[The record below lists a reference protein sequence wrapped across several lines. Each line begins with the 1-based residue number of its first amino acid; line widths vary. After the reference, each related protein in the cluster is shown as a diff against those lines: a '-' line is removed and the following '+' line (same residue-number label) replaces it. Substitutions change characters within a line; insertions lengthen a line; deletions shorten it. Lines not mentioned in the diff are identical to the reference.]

1 MSEAE
6 IDKAHLVHFE
16 VDGEELET
24 SKHEL
29 TPVEIMNLAGIDPA
43 NHYLSEIRGHEQ
55 ISYKDAPNAE
65 IKMHNGIRFV
75 SASTGPTPTS

>member
-1 MSEAE
+1 MAE
-6 IDKAHLVHFE
+6 PEKVRVIHFE

-24 SKHEL
+24 SDREL

-55 ISYKDAPNAE
+55 ISFKDAPNVQ
-65 IKMHNGIRFV
+65 IKMHNGIKFV
-75 SASTGPTPTS
+75 TASTGPTPTS